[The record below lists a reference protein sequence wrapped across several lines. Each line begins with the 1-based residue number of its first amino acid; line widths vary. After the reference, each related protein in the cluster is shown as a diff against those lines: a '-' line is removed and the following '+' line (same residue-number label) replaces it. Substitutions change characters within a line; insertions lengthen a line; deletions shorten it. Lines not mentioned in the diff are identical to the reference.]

1 MPDTAKVQGLL
12 FDVYG
17 TLFDVHSVVQLCEQ
31 LFPGK
36 GAALSH
42 LWRTKQLE
50 YTWQRSLMQR
60 YEPFHQVTR
69 SALRVACRA
78 LGLEAPAAVLDQ
90 LTAAYLQLKPY
101 PDTLPALQRLK
112 GVPLAVFS
120 NGSLQMLGPL
130 LAHAGIEKYMS
141 HVISVDEIRIFKPD
155 PRVYQLGCARV
166 GLEAPHVAPVS
177 SNFWDISGA
186 RAFGMQALWINRTGA
201 GMDDLGFE
209 PTATYASLTQ
219 LADALSTRA

>member
-1 MPDTAKVQGLL
+1 MPDSVKVQGLL

-17 TLFDVHSVVQLCEQ
+17 TLFDVHSVVQQCEQ
-31 LFPGK
+31 AFTGK
-36 GAALSH
+36 GVALSQ

-78 LGLEAPAAVLDQ
+78 LALEATPALLDQ
-90 LTAAYLQLKPY
+90 LTGAYLHLKAY
-101 PDTLPALQRLK
+101 PDTVPALQRLK
-112 GVPLAVFS
+112 ALPLAVFS

-130 LAHAGIEKYMS
+130 LASADIEKYMS
-141 HVISVDEIRIFKPD
+141 HVISVDELRVYKPD
-155 PRVYQLGCARV
+155 PRVYQLGCQRL
-166 GLEAPHVAPVS
+166 GLEARRVALVS

-186 RAFGMQALWINRTGA
+186 RSFGMQAYWINRTGA

-209 PTATYASLTQ
+209 PTATFASLNQ
-219 LADALSTRA
+219 LADALVQ